1 MSEGFIKIHGKN
13 YETVAHRLER
23 FRKDHPNGWIEC
35 KILTDDGKVI
45 VMRAAIGFETGTLIA
60 TGHAEEIRGSSN
72 INKTSALENCET
84 SAIGRGLAAAGYESG
99 GSIAS
104 ADEVEVAVARQ
115 ESALPA
121 SRLSQ
126 HLPASRLSYEKTVK
140 KTAKKPKKEKEPR
153 VTANQLEALSILI
166 EAHDNSEGYLNE
178 ILSWGR
184 CDHIK
189 ELTQEQ
195 AGSLL
200 SASKVK
206 A

>member
-1 MSEGFIKIHGKN
+1 MSEGFINIHGKE
-13 YETVAHRLER
+13 YETVAHRLAR
-23 FRKDHPNGWIEC
+23 FRKDHPTGPIKCE
-35 KILTDDGKVI
+35 ILQDDGKVI
-45 VMRAAIGFETGTLIA
+45 VMRASIGFEQDVLIA

-84 SAIGRGLAAAGYESG
+84 SAIGRALAAAGYESG

-104 ADEVEVAVARQ
+104 ADEVQVAVARQ
-115 ESALPA
+115 A
-121 SRLSQ
+121 
-126 HLPASRLSYEKTVK
+126 YEKTVK
-140 KTAKKPKKEKEPR
+140 KTAKKTKNEKEPR

-166 EAHDNSEGYLNE
+166 EAHDKSEGYLNE
-178 ILSWGR
+178 ILSWGG

>member
-13 YETVAHRLER
+13 YETVAHRLAR
-23 FRKDHPNGWIEC
+23 FRKDHPTGWIGY
-35 KILTDDGKVI
+35 KILSDEDKIVVI
-45 VMRAAIGFETGTLIA
+45 RAAIGFDTGVLIA

-84 SAIGRGLAAAGYESG
+84 SAIGRALAAAGYESG

-115 ESALPA
+115 A
-121 SRLSQ
+121 
-126 HLPASRLSYEKTVK
+126 YEKTVK
-140 KTAKKPKKEKEPR
+140 KTAKKVKAPPEPL
-153 VTANQLEALSILI
+153 VTGKQLEALGILI
-166 EAHDNSEGYLNE
+166 EGHGNSEGYLNE
-178 ILSWGR
+178 ILGWSK

-200 SASKVK
+200 SRSGVK
-206 A
+206 T

>member
-1 MSEGFIKIHGKN
+1 MSEGFIKIHGN
-13 YETVAHRLER
+13 DYETVAHRLAR
-23 FRKDHPNGWIEC
+23 FRKDHPTGWIEC
-35 KILTDDGKVI
+35 SIIQDDSKVI
-45 VMRAAIGFETGTLIA
+45 VMRASIGFEDDVLIA
-60 TGHAEEIRGSSN
+60 TGHAEEVRGSSN

-84 SAIGRGLAAAGYESG
+84 SAIGRALAAAGYESG

-104 ADEVEVAVARQ
+104 ADEVQIAVARQ
-115 ESALPA
+115 A
-121 SRLSQ
+121 
-126 HLPASRLSYEKTVK
+126 YEKTVK
-140 KTAKKPKKEKEPR
+140 KTAQKSSVKEPR
-153 VTANQLEALSILI
+153 VTSHQLEALSILI
-166 EAHDNSEGYLNE
+166 KAHDNSEKYLNK

-200 SASKVK
+200 SEAKVQ

>member
-1 MSEGFIKIHGKN
+1 MISRGYGMSEGFIKIHGKD
-13 YETVAHRLER
+13 YETVAHRLAR
-23 FRKDHPNGWIEC
+23 FRKNHPNGWVKCSI
-35 KILTDDGKVI
+35 IQDDGKVI
-45 VMRAAIGFETGTLIA
+45 VIRASIGFEDDVLIA

-84 SAIGRGLAAAGYESG
+84 SAIGRALAAAGYESG

-104 ADEVEVAVARQ
+104 ADEVQVAVARQ
-115 ESALPA
+115 A
-121 SRLSQ
+121 
-126 HLPASRLSYEKTVK
+126 YEKTVK
-140 KTAKKPKKEKEPR
+140 KTAKKPKKEKEPL

>member
-1 MSEGFIKIHGKN
+1 MSEGFIKIHGN
-13 YETVAHRLER
+13 DYETVAHRLAR
-23 FRKDHPNGWIEC
+23 FRKDHPTGWIEC
-35 KILTDDGKVI
+35 SIIQDDSKVI
-45 VMRAAIGFETGTLIA
+45 VMRASIGFEDDVLIA
-60 TGHAEEIRGSSN
+60 TGHAEEVRGSSN

-84 SAIGRGLAAAGYESG
+84 SAIGRALAAAGYESG

-104 ADEVEVAVARQ
+104 ADEVQVAVARQ
-115 ESALPA
+115 A
-121 SRLSQ
+121 
-126 HLPASRLSYEKTVK
+126 YETSVK
-140 KTAKKPKKEKEPR
+140 KTAKKLKKEKEPR
-153 VTANQLEALSILI
+153 VTANQLEALSTLL

-200 SASKVK
+200 SEAKVQ